1 MEHQDAGVISD
12 NLSDSASKETLHTY
26 VSKGFTVDKAVIE
39 TPTLNVKPPLPRREH
54 LWPGWTASQFQTI
67 LPRRMP
73 PPLTFVGRTL
83 LHLEGGVSSWRGSDT
98 IFGAHR
104 GECRTAAI
112 LHKELEWWGLS
123 K

>member
-12 NLSDSASKETLHTY
+12 NLSDSPSKETLHTY

-98 IFGAHR
+98 TSAKPIGHCEATSVVPASR
-104 GECRTAAI
+104 G
-112 LHKELEWWGLS
+112 
-123 K
+123 